1 MEVLLKILFII
12 FFGWFSISEAVYERL
27 SKPSVRFVDTNTHHI
42 NSRSSDAIDHVS
54 HANNSSD
61 GTPAEPPKPKVLPV
75 CEVFNF
81 SDGQIYE
88 LTSENEK
95 AVRMTVSEDKH
106 SSHEKSHHK
115 KIKKVHLKFG
125 STEPKDTQEPLPK
138 ILQNMQR
145 HYSNHRLVYI
155 PMSGL
160 PLVCNLEN
168 RKQTPGSR
176 HLQVEKMAQ
185 LQVGPQ
191 DKLLRGQISSKNSR
205 EKDKNSSRQDL
216 MMTEV
221 DWDELRSKMATR
233 GADSRGSSLYHS
245 AASSRSCSPH
255 SDLDMSSVTPWPD
268 QEQYLKATKESD
280 CREFAREDYH
290 GDLQRETTFQLLP
303 GDPFVLPAIE
313 KSNGLRKSKNDQRIE
328 QKFEE
333 TLKIY
338 KRTREKIMS
347 LDKIKEKER
356 KFVRSGKRRRRQFPV
371 ELSVQRI
378 EGARPVEKVV
388 NLEERRCKGVD
399 LEKRGAESALQSQKS
414 KIELKSAQRKSTT
427 KLPPITPKPNQTVKS
442 GKEKAATPP
451 KKRSETPQ
459 RKMFAD
465 GDYDQFSHRKLKTKT
480 GTPRTPRT
488 KQATQNQISRQ
499 YDRNEAMQYI
509 KVKIG
514 DDDKKKRRV
523 PAETGVIPE
532 EDTFTE
538 YDRMSLYTTEERE
551 TPVE

>member
-1 MEVLLKILFII
+1 
-12 FFGWFSISEAVYERL
+12 
-27 SKPSVRFVDTNTHHI
+27 
-42 NSRSSDAIDHVS
+42 
-54 HANNSSD
+54 
-61 GTPAEPPKPKVLPV
+61 
-75 CEVFNF
+75 
-81 SDGQIYE
+81 
-88 LTSENEK
+88 
-95 AVRMTVSEDKH
+95 
-106 SSHEKSHHK
+106 
-115 KIKKVHLKFG
+115 
-125 STEPKDTQEPLPK
+125 
-138 ILQNMQR
+138 MQR

-245 AASSRSCSPH
+245 AASSRSCSPL
-255 SDLDMSSVTPWPD
+255 SDLDMSSATPWPD
-268 QEQYLKATKESD
+268 QEQYLQATKESD

-347 LDKIKEKER
+347 LDKIKVKER

-388 NLEERRCKGVD
+388 NLQERRCKGVD

-427 KLPPITPKPNQTVKS
+427 KLNSAYDKLYLLLLFQIQNADTVASCKCAKS
-442 GKEKAATPP
+442 IDNKLEKIV
-451 KKRSETPQ
+451 
-459 RKMFAD
+459 
-465 GDYDQFSHRKLKTKT
+465 KTMN
-480 GTPRTPRT
+480 G
-488 KQATQNQISRQ
+488 
-499 YDRNEAMQYI
+499 
-509 KVKIG
+509 
-514 DDDKKKRRV
+514 
-523 PAETGVIPE
+523 AEV
-532 EDTFTE
+532 
-538 YDRMSLYTTEERE
+538 M
-551 TPVE
+551 